1 MMSKWS
7 EQSLK
12 RIANA
17 NVLQSAIPI
26 YLYTCNG
33 KLFYAHGDVNN
44 HVFKSPFFIVESV
57 DEKNHSAILHILLP
71 YPLFVLENDRIHSL
85 QKFLRTGKFI
95 KVDLHCFF
103 GFSHIPIPVY
113 DGIIVADLIKDT
125 ICIPYAMRKKDTPI
139 ILWMTNEKNVMNSAT
154 ISLDITTKSEGELM
168 LNIFTKEGGVISKA
182 SAGESKSIT
191 VSNITQIELETTMES
206 VTGTLEIQLNRKQ
219 ERKITFV

>member
-1 MMSKWS
+1 
-7 EQSLK
+7 
-12 RIANA
+12 
-17 NVLQSAIPI
+17 
-26 YLYTCNG
+26 
-33 KLFYAHGDVNN
+33 
-44 HVFKSPFFIVESV
+44 
-57 DEKNHSAILHILLP
+57 
-71 YPLFVLENDRIHSL
+71 
-85 QKFLRTGKFI
+85 
-95 KVDLHCFF
+95 
-103 GFSHIPIPVY
+103 
-113 DGIIVADLIKDT
+113 
-125 ICIPYAMRKKDTPI
+125 MRKKDTPI